1 MYIVSINLSI
11 ENEAGATVTAAEENL
26 KRLNNDYFM
35 ALARRE
41 EAARALQFLRTPR
54 VDYSKTMND
63 FYTAEDS
70 KGRLKC
76 LLGSPK
82 VDYYSKTKSEARPY
96 P

>member
-1 MYIVSINLSI
+1 MHIVSINLSI
-11 ENEAGATVTAAEENL
+11 ENEAGATVTAAEEDL

-70 KGRLKC
+70 KGGRLKL

-82 VDYYSKTKSEARPY
+82 VDYYSKTKSEARS
-96 P
+96 